1 MIFVEFG
8 DKLQNRFSDDYELSV
23 KMRKKA
29 FMTQYKLNM
38 QHIASTESDVCSV
51 MAKLL
56 YEEGW
61 EEFYEAFPPRD
72 IYGYRPQ
79 LQEWK
84 EDVIKNYSVVAL
96 L

>member
-1 MIFVEFG
+1 MIFTELSS
-8 DKLQNRFSDDYELSV
+8 KLETRFSNDPDLAI
-23 KMRKKA
+23 KMRRKT

-38 QHIASTESDVCSV
+38 QHIASTESDVCSE

-61 EEFYEAFPPRD
+61 EEFYEPFLPQD
-72 IYGYRPQ
+72 IFGYRPQ